1 MSRLQKKCYIAATG
15 AHLLLLLILLIG
27 PALLASHDKDTDI
40 GPVMTVIDLSKLT
53 DGPTQTGGK
62 PSPPP
67 PSSPTP
73 PPPEPERTQPT
84 PPKPSPPEP
93 TPDEPEKT
101 VKPKETAEPSSEKV
115 KIKAQDVDNSRTAEK
130 PAIHVAKKIVTRS
143 TDNAAAKAKA
153 AAQAAAAAKQAR
165 AAAVNRVLGDIED
178 NLSTG
183 TEVSVPGPGAAT
195 FVNYAEAVKR
205 VYTAAW
211 NAPSDV
217 TDERATAK
225 ASVTIARDGSVVS
238 AQIKT
243 SSGNASVDRSVE
255 QTLRRVRFV
264 APFPDGAKDDQRTFI
279 INFNLKAKRLLG

>member
-15 AHLLLLLILLIG
+15 AHLLLLLMLLVG
-27 PALLASHDKDTDI
+27 PALLASRDKDPDL
-40 GPVMTVIDLSKLT
+40 GPVMTAIDLSKLT

-67 PSSPTP
+67 TSSTLP
-73 PPPEPERTQPT
+73 PPPT

-93 TPDEPEKT
+93 KPVEPEKK

-115 KIKAQDVDNSRTAEK
+115 KIKAQDVDNTRTAEK
-130 PAIHVAKKIVTRS
+130 PAIHVAKKVVTRS
-143 TDNAAAKAKA
+143 TDTAAAKAKA
-153 AAQAAAAAKQAR
+153 AAQAEAAAKKAR
-165 AAAVNRVLGDIED
+165 AAAINRVLGNIED
-178 NLSTG
+178 NLSSG

-211 NAPSDV
+211 TAPSDV

-225 ASVTIARDGSVVS
+225 ASVTIARDGSVVT